1 MADPRDDLNG
11 IYHAVS
17 WDTLPVVL
25 DWMWE
30 TLARCQSGAARP
42 RYGGRSTSEAPGS
55 AWSKMLAERT
65 SAACYA
71 ALDADS
77 SVSRMCAARYAA
89 RAVEALEEH
98 AAGNCP
104 DGCTPDGVAG
114 DATRLAID
122 GIWHAV
128 ADLAYRHPDFIKDVP
143 DALAA
148 ATRQV
153 WDDVNP
159 ARVLELVTSKETAD
173 A

>member
-1 MADPRDDLNG
+1 MTDPRDDLNS
-11 IYHAVS
+11 IYHAVT
-17 WDTLPVVL
+17 WDTLPVVM

-30 TLARCQSGAARP
+30 TLARCQSGADRP

-55 AWSKMLAERT
+55 AWAAMLTERT

-71 ALDADS
+71 ALDADP

-89 RAVEALEEH
+89 RAIEALEEH
-98 AAGNCP
+98 GAGNCP

-128 ADLAYRHPDFIKDVP
+128 ADLANRHPDFAKAGPADRA
-143 DALAA
+143 D

-153 WDDVNP
+153 WADVNP
-159 ARVLELVTSKETAD
+159 ARVLALITSKETTRV
-173 A
+173 

>member
-1 MADPRDDLNG
+1 MADPKSDLNS

-17 WDTLPVVL
+17 WATLPAVM

-30 TLARCQSGAARP
+30 TLTRCQGGADQS
-42 RYGGRSTSEAPGS
+42 RYGARSTADAPGS
-55 AWSKMLAERT
+55 AWAAMLSERT

-71 ALDADS
+71 ALDADP

-114 DATRLAID
+114 DVTRLAID

-128 ADLAYRHPDFIKDVP
+128 ADLARRHPAFTRTGS
-143 DALAA
+143 DAFDD

-153 WDDVNP
+153 WADVNP
-159 ARVLELVTSKETAD
+159 ARVLALITGKEA
-173 A
+173 ARV